1 MIALTLTKVLL
12 PAATAFLIGIA
23 ITPFFT
29 GIMYKYKLWKRVSRQ
44 DGGSNPTIADGF
56 KKIHN
61 QTEETRTPR
70 VGGVVVWS
78 SILLTTII
86 FWLISRFTATND
98 SIFDFVSRKETW
110 LPLAGIVVGAA
121 LGLIEDLLEVWD
133 GIGGKIGKKL
143 THGLPSRYLIPIIAV
158 LGLLGGAWFYAKLG
172 MDTINIP
179 FFASVNIGLW
189 FIPFFMLV
197 MLGTFSSRVI
207 DGVDGLS
214 GGVLATIFTSYGFIA
229 FARGQYDIM
238 TLSMVIAGA
247 LLAFLWFNVPPARFY
262 MGETGMLPL
271 TIALTTIAFLT
282 NEPLLLLVIGFPL
295 VATAFSSFIQIISK
309 KYFKKKV
316 FLVAPLHHHFEAL
329 GWSRPKITM
338 RYWIVSLVCGIIGIV
353 IALWS

>member
-23 ITPFFT
+23 VTPALSGF
-29 GIMYKYKLWKRVSRQ
+29 MYKYKLWKRVSRLN
-44 DGGSNPTIADGF
+44 DNPTIASGF
-56 KKIHN
+56 KKIHDGE
-61 QTEETRTPR
+61 TEVRTPR
-70 VGGVVVWS
+70 VGGMVVWV
-78 SILLTTII
+78 SIILTTLI
-86 FWLISRFTATND
+86 FWGIARYTGAND
-98 SIFDFVSRKETW
+98 NIFDFVSRRETW
-110 LPLAGIVVGAA
+110 LPLAGIIVGAA
-121 LGLIEDLLEVWD
+121 LGMIEDLLEIW
-133 GIGGKIGKKL
+133 GGTGKVHKSL
-143 THGLPSRYLIPIIAV
+143 VHGMPSRYLIPIIA
-158 LGLLGGAWFYAKLG
+158 LIGLIGGLWFYIKLD
-172 MDTINIP
+172 MHTINIP
-179 FFASVNIGLW
+179 FWTTIDVGWW
-189 FIPFFMLV
+189 FVPFFILV

-229 FARGQYDIM
+229 FSRGQYDIM
-238 TLSMVIAGA
+238 TLSLVIAGA

-271 TIALTTIAFLT
+271 TLALTTIAFLT

-309 KYFKKKV
+309 RVFHKKV

>member
-12 PAATAFLIGIA
+12 PSATAFIIGIMV
-23 ITPFFT
+23 TPFLT

-44 DGGSNPTIADGF
+44 TANPDPLSPKF
-56 KKIHN
+56 KLIN
-61 QTEETRTPR
+61 NEAEEIRTPR
-70 VGGVVVWS
+70 VGGAVVWI
-78 SILLTTII
+78 SILLTTVI
-86 FWLISRFTATND
+86 FWLISRYVTGVND

-110 LPLAGIVVGAA
+110 LPLAGIIVGAI
-121 LGLIEDLLEVWD
+121 LGLIEDLLE
-133 GIGGKIGKKL
+133 IFGGTGKL
-143 THGLPSRYLIPIIAV
+143 THGLPSRYLIPLIA
-158 LGLLGGAWFYAKLG
+158 LIGFIGGMWFFVKLD
-172 MDTINIP
+172 MNTINIP
-179 FFASVNIGLW
+179 FSSPVNIGAW
-189 FIPFFMLV
+189 FVPFFMLV

-282 NEPLLLLVIGFPL
+282 HEPLLLIVIGFPL
-295 VATAFSSFIQIISK
+295 VATALSSFIQIIAK
-309 KYFKKKV
+309 RVFKRKV

-338 RYWIVSLVCGIIGIV
+338 RYWIVSLVCGIVGIV